1 MPNKRTKRTRNQLT
15 NRKVVK
21 LVAVQAYYKSK
32 NLENMD
38 LNSISS
44 DSESDTNSIIEI
56 DIESED
62 IQSL

>member
-1 MPNKRTKRTRNQLT
+1 MPNKRTKRTRNRLT
-15 NRKVVK
+15 NRRVEK

-44 DSESDTNSIIEI
+44 DFESD
-56 DIESED
+56 
-62 IQSL
+62 IQTVLSKWISNLKI